1 MSTSNISPDDLRAKF
16 TELKDGVEVT
26 AGGAEDAVK
35 KGAILGGIVLLILM
49 FMLGRKRGKA
59 GRTVVEVRRI

>member
-1 MSTSNISPDDLRAKF
+1 MSNSNISPDDLRAKL

-35 KGAILGGIVLLILM
+35 KGAILGGIILLLLV
-49 FMLGRKRGKA
+49 FFLGSRRGKA